1 MAFGKGPVERF
12 PSESSFAETIGFSAA
27 VRAGDWVHVAGISA
41 VTPDGAIVGGDDAYD
56 QTVEVMAK
64 LESAL
69 SQAGARLDQVVK
81 TTIYIT
87 ELEDWDR
94 AGRAHA
100 EAFGE
105 ARPAA
110 SMVVTRLL
118 DPRMLVELDA
128 VAFTGDG

>member
-1 MAFGKGPVERF
+1 VSGPIQRHE
-12 PSESSFAETIGFSAA
+12 SESSFAGAIGFSAA

-56 QTVEVMAK
+56 QMVEIMEK
-64 LESAL
+64 LRAAL
-69 SQAGARLDQVVK
+69 EQAGARLDQVVR
-81 TTIYIT
+81 TTIYLT
-87 ELEDWDR
+87 EVNNWDR

-100 EAFGE
+100 EAFGD

-110 SMVVTRLL
+110 SMVVTQLL

-128 VAFTGDG
+128 VAYTAAG

>member
-1 MAFGKGPVERF
+1 LIERF
-12 PSESSFAETIGFSAA
+12 ESESSFAEQIGFSAA

-56 QTVEVMAK
+56 QTVEVMEK
-64 LESAL
+64 LGNAL
-69 SQAGARLDQVVK
+69 AQAGARLDQVVK

-87 ELEDWDR
+87 ETEDWDR
-94 AGRAHA
+94 VGRAHA

-110 SMVVTRLL
+110 SMLVTRLL
-118 DPRMLVELDA
+118 DPRMLVELEA
-128 VAFTGDG
+128 VAYTGGG